1 MNDAPATSLVAP
13 MWVRVNPCASER
25 CQTGEWCY
33 SLGRLYNLCRQSD
46 HPFRGYRMKFWLA
59 IAIVIFGILGCV
71 HPKPTQEMCTYEG
84 MESMPASNPQCFPPP
99 PPPPP
104 PAPPMLQMC
113 PYPGLEGIAAAD
125 PDCRIPAIMRNPR
138 PPDLESAYFAINSSA
153 LRTDAA
159 KSVDKVA
166 SLLKASPALRVRIEG
181 NDDEAHSQAEATRIA
196 TLRAGEVKSRLT
208 LGGISSARIDVA
220 SYGRERPVCTEKTE
234 ECRAK
239 NRRVDFSIIL
249 PGGTGYEIG
258 ELEAPTID
266 SLIWPPPKP
275 SSIVTLPTRLCHD
288 PRHPTLQGSWDL
300 LHAAFERA
308 GFPDDERTF
317 SIGKNEGFAMLG
329 RMEAINDDA
338 TPKPARS
345 RWGNPLTGDPGSFS
359 IGQWFKEVFSRVTGR
374 YRVIALVVTRR
385 PMKTTTVTP
394 SLARL
399 DSIVDSGPIGPL
411 PSAMGARA
419 LPPNVPCYALI
430 YELERPSIPANTK
443 IVSPST
449 HLAREHLVKSKLWT
463 NNQLR
468 NP

>member
-1 MNDAPATSLVAP
+1 
-13 MWVRVNPCASER
+13 
-25 CQTGEWCY
+25 
-33 SLGRLYNLCRQSD
+33 
-46 HPFRGYRMKFWLA
+46 MKFWLA
-59 IAIVIFGILGCV
+59 LAAVTLGALGCV
-71 HPKPTQEMCTYEG
+71 HPRVADQMCAYDG
-84 MESMPASNPQCFPPP
+84 METIPASSPQCVPPP

-104 PAPPMLQMC
+104 PAPPMLVMC
-113 PYPGLEGIAAAD
+113 AYAGLEGIPASD
-125 PDCRIPAIMRNPR
+125 PDCRIPTIMHNPR
-138 PPDLESAYFAINSSA
+138 PPDLEPAYFAKNSST
-153 LRTDAA
+153 LRAGAA
-159 KSVDKVA
+159 KSVDMVA
-166 SLLKASPALRVRIEG
+166 SLLKASPALRVRIEA
-181 NDDEAHSQAEATRIA
+181 NDEGAYSDAEATRVA
-196 TLRAGEVKSRLT
+196 TLRAAEVKSRLT

-234 ECRAK
+234 ACRAK
-239 NRRVDFSIIL
+239 NRRVDFSIVL

-275 SSIVTLPTRLCHD
+275 SSIVTLPTKLCHD
-288 PRHPTLQGSWDL
+288 PAHPTLQGSWDL
-300 LHAAFERA
+300 LHKAFERA

-385 PMKTTTVTP
+385 PMKTTNVTP

-411 PSAMGARA
+411 PSAMGARTLA
-419 LPPNVPCYALI
+419 PTVPCYALI

-443 IVSPST
+443 IVSPSA
-449 HLAREHLVKSKLWT
+449 HLAREHLVKSRLWT
-463 NNQLR
+463 NTQLR

>member
-1 MNDAPATSLVAP
+1 
-13 MWVRVNPCASER
+13 
-25 CQTGEWCY
+25 
-33 SLGRLYNLCRQSD
+33 
-46 HPFRGYRMKFWLA
+46 MKFWLA
-59 IAIVIFGILGCV
+59 LAVVTFGVMGCI
-71 HPKPTQEMCTYEG
+71 HPRTAEQMCAYAG
-84 MESMPASNPQCFPPP
+84 METIPASSPQCVPPAPPP

-104 PAPPMLQMC
+104 PTYLMC
-113 PYPGLEGIAAAD
+113 QYPGLEGIQAND
-125 PDCRIPAIMRNPR
+125 PECRVPTKMGNSKPPEPAP
-138 PPDLESAYFAINSSA
+138 AYFAKNSA
-153 LRTDAA
+153 TLAADAA
-159 KSVDKVA
+159 KTVDKVA
-166 SLLKASPALRVRIEG
+166 GFLKTSPALRVRLEG
-181 NDDEAHSQAEATRIA
+181 NDEDTHVPAEATRLA
-196 TLRAGEVKSRLT
+196 SLRVAQVKNRLT
-208 LGGISSARIDVA
+208 LSGISSARIDVV
-220 SYGRERPVCTEKTE
+220 SYGRERPVCGEKTE
-234 ECRAK
+234 ACRAK
-239 NRRVDFSIIL
+239 NRRVDFSFIV

-275 SSIVTLPTRLCHD
+275 STIVTLPKRLCHD
-288 PRHPTLQGSWDL
+288 PKHPTLQGSWDL

-317 SIGKNEGFAMLG
+317 SIGKADGFAMLG

-385 PMKTTTVTP
+385 PMKTTNVTP

-411 PSAMGARA
+411 PSAMGERTLA
-419 LPPNVPCYALI
+419 PDVPCYALI

-443 IVSPST
+443 IVSPGT
-449 HLAREHLVKSKLWT
+449 HLAREHLVKSRLWT